1 MAVAAY
7 CIGYEN
13 DLQKEKTKVKRELK
27 GKIEKLVVYK
37 TKREYQGTFID
48 SDFVSGDCG
57 SGAPS
62 RGKEKSGVSKPLYCG
77 DCGPTSH

>member
-27 GKIEKLVVYK
+27 GKIEKNKSTNYSKNK
-37 TKREYQGTFID
+37 TAKQ
-48 SDFVSGDCG
+48 
-57 SGAPS
+57 
-62 RGKEKSGVSKPLYCG
+62 EK
-77 DCGPTSH
+77 

>member
-48 SDFVSGDCG
+48 RDFIAGAPAGIKEESEVPEAPHVGDCG
-57 SGAPS
+57 TWSI
-62 RGKEKSGVSKPLYCG
+62 
-77 DCGPTSH
+77 

>member
-27 GKIEKLVVYK
+27 GKIENQIKAPEEWKNRKISCLQNE
-37 TKREYQGTFID
+37 KRI
-48 SDFVSGDCG
+48 SGNFY
-57 SGAPS
+57 
-62 RGKEKSGVSKPLYCG
+62 R
-77 DCGPTSH
+77 